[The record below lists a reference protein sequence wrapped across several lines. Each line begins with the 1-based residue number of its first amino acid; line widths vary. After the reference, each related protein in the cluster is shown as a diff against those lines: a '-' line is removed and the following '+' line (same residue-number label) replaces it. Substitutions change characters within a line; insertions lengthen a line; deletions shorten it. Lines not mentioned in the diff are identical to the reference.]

1 MNLWV
6 HASHTGLSEEGRRE
20 DETSV
25 IASSTVVFS
34 FCKMSGICWLCF
46 LTVDCTWR
54 VIMTCSFL
62 YWQQVISSLFAT
74 TFIGPCWPNNTMPF
88 RVDILFKPDALPI
101 FEYTS
106 CFRRAK
112 SQASCKKQ
120 EMWLKWRGWASC
132 PCNKPSTSYSFHPRF
147 FFFFKKKLYQV
158 MYKWEYKQASKQCE
172 SN

>member
-25 IASSTVVFS
+25 IASSTVFFFLLLNVWDLLTMFS
-34 FCKMSGICWLCF
+34 DRWLYMKGHHD
-46 LTVDCTWR
+46 LLLS
-54 VIMTCSFL
+54 I
-62 YWQQVISSLFAT
+62 VISSLYT
-74 TFIGPCWPNNTMPF
+74 CICPCWPNNTMPF

-132 PCNKPSTSYSFHPRF
+132 SCNKPSTSYSFHLRF
-147 FFFFKKKLYQV
+147 LFIYLFFKK
-158 MYKWEYKQASKQCE
+158 S
-172 SN
+172 SIR